1 MEPMTVMNT
10 IEALPAPFAA
20 PADPGGV
27 KTTPEVLSLV
37 RGQIKELLVSSPAF
51 ARMPKDDQ
59 RKIAHD
65 LVKIASYNASLI
77 RDQWVQ
83 SKRLDQVPVL
93 RTVEEA
99 PAGAQAASPAAAKKA
114 PPPPPPKPA
123 DEFDTRATG
132 AAGRITKET
141 LDAIAFPT
149 FVADLIKGTFNA
161 IVDAS
166 IQQMEAYGNLLA
178 NVAKTVDQFMS
189 DNITDN
195 QARDFLTSAHPEHFK
210 LEIEDGQPRVKA
222 RETDTPSPDF
232 KSLLGM
238 PDNISV
244 DDDSAEQK
252 FVPAARRKL
261 AESRLQMLST
271 MMLMGINRIVITSG
285 RIKAQMGFQL
295 HAQDKATAESA
306 SQFDL
311 QHENEFSAGGGLMGA
326 IFGSPNFKARTSV
339 AYVSTQKKGSSD
351 EIDVKSNLTAE
362 VDLKFKSD
370 YFPLERFAKTGV
382 IAQIQQNT
390 ANPTANAPAAQS
402 ANAGEQPA
410 QGG

>member
-1 MEPMTVMNT
+1 
-10 IEALPAPFAA
+10 LPAPFSA
-20 PADPGGV
+20 PPDPSGV

-37 RGQIKELLVSSPAF
+37 RAQVKDLLVSSPAF
-51 ARMPKDDQ
+51 SRLGKDDQ
-59 RKIAHD
+59 RDIAHN
-65 LVKIASYNASLI
+65 LVKIASYNASLL
-77 RDQWVQ
+77 RDQWAQ
-83 SKRLDQVPVL
+83 SKRLDQVPML
-93 RTVEEA
+93 RTLEEQ
-99 PAGAQAASPAAAKKA
+99 PTAAAAAA
-114 PPPPPPKPA
+114 PGRAAADPPKPPPA
-123 DEFDTRATG
+123 DEFATRATG
-132 AAGRITKET
+132 SAGRITKET

-166 IQQMEAYGNLLA
+166 IQQMEAYGKLLA

-189 DNITDN
+189 ENITDN
-195 QARDFLTSAHPEHFK
+195 QARDYLTSAFPEHFK
-210 LEIEDGQPRVKA
+210 LQIEDGQPRVKQ
-222 RETDTPSPDF
+222 RETDTPPPDF
-232 KSLLGM
+232 QSTLGM
-238 PDNISV
+238 PESV
-244 DDDSAEQK
+244 AIDDDSAEAK

-271 MMLMGINRIVITSG
+271 MVLMGINRIVVTSG
-285 RIKAQMGFQL
+285 RISAKMGFRL
-295 HAQDKATAESA
+295 HAEDKATAESA

-311 QHENEFSAGGGLMGA
+311 KHDNEFSAGGGIGA
-326 IFGSPNFKARTSV
+326 IFGGPSFKARTSI

-351 EIDVKSNLTAE
+351 EIKLDTDLTAE

-390 ANPTANAPAAQS
+390 ANPTANAPASQS
-402 ANAGEQPA
+402 TDGGARSAP